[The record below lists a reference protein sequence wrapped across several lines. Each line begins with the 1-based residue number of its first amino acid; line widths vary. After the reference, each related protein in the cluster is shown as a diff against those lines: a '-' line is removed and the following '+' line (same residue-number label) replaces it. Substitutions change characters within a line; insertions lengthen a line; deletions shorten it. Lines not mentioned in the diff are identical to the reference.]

1 LTSNTDSSASI
12 GSNKKLE
19 GNNLL
24 TKLLTACGMGWAL
37 AASVVAQP
45 IANVDASPASAV
57 PFAATPASAATG
69 VSAASSQEANAS
81 HAGYLKSIHGT
92 VRIVRPSG
100 EARTAK
106 TGDSL
111 TASDR
116 VETDADSG
124 ASVVMRDGTMMVVG
138 PMSQLDL
145 LQFSFDTTTHDGNVF
160 VKLLRGSMRMVTGL
174 IGKKNPEAIRVDTQ
188 TATIGIRGTDFI
200 VTADGPR

>member
-1 LTSNTDSSASI
+1 
-12 GSNKKLE
+12 
-19 GNNLL
+19 LL

-57 PFAATPASAATG
+57 PLAAAPASATAEA
-69 VSAASSQEANAS
+69 SAANSQEANAS

-100 EARTAK
+100 DARIAR

-111 TASDR
+111 AASDR